1 VQNGTDALVAQ
12 QSWLGLALGG
22 AAPSPTALITAP
34 LITERGREFPRTFP
48 TQRHGPAITVFVDGG
63 NGGAKIGVIM
73 HDAATDAPRLLMRRI
88 EVCHA
93 PAPIVRSG
101 TKTTNYRIDGGRPFR
116 IGNPFAPE
124 ARAIRTGSTSQRL
137 ADESYR
143 EFLFAAI
150 VDTLVAAGYHPPE
163 GGKQLPIYFGYAVPT
178 TEMEENEIVHATQD
192 AVKQLRREVVPI
204 VRADKHGEQV
214 WPIYIENTGF
224 APQPQGVF
232 YAMQRGLFANVVLD
246 GVTRMKTLDIGFG
259 HEEVFTVEI
268 TDDGM
273 STTGTIIGSGMI
285 EVASILI
292 RLVEES
298 YGVTLNEAQAQYA
311 IITATFDDGQVH
323 QIPDLV
329 RQAIEEGGELLL
341 QRADKRAFEDRQAL
355 LAVSGGGAAS
365 LRELL
370 EQRIALSGRRKG
382 TSLVLPEKVTAFA
395 NLLGNYAYLT
405 HALIANRP
413 WKR

>member
-1 VQNGTDALVAQ
+1 VQHRTHALVAQ
-12 QSWLGLALGG
+12 ESWLGMALAGT
-22 AAPSPTALITAP
+22 APSTTALITSA
-34 LITERGREFPRTFP
+34 LVTERGREFPRTFP
-48 TQRHGPAITVFVDGG
+48 TQRHGPAVTVFVDGG
-63 NGGAKIGVIM
+63 NGGAKIGVLM
-73 HDAATDAPRLLMRRI
+73 QDTASAPRLLLRRV

-101 TKTTNYRIDGGRPFR
+101 TKTTNYRIDGGKPFR

-124 ARAIRTGSTSQRL
+124 ARAIRTGSTGQRL

-150 VDTLVAAGYHPPE
+150 VDTLVAAGYTAPE
-163 GGKQLPIYFGYAVPT
+163 GGKQLPIYLGYAVPT
-178 TEMEENEIVHATQD
+178 TEMEENEIVAATQE
-192 AVKQLRREVVPI
+192 AVKQLRREVVPV
-204 VRADKHGEQV
+204 VRADKHGERV

-246 GVTRMKTLDIGFG
+246 SVTRMKTLDIGFG
-259 HEEVFTVEI
+259 HEQVFTVEI
-268 TDDGM
+268 TEDGM

-285 EVASILI
+285 EVANILI
-292 RLVEES
+292 RLIEEC

-311 IITATFDDGQVH
+311 MITQTFDDGQVH

-329 RQAIEEGGELLL
+329 RQAIDEGGELLL

-355 LAVSGGGAAS
+355 LAVSGGGAAA
-365 LRELL
+365 LREQV
-370 EQRIALSGRRKG
+370 ERRIALSGRRQG

-395 NLLGNYAYLT
+395 NLLGNYAYFT
-405 HALIANRP
+405 HTLLANRP